1 MIRIVFGGKNMT
13 QTLAY
18 KILKN
23 HLVNGDLSPG
33 NEITIRID
41 QTLTQD
47 STGTMVYLQ
56 LEAMDIDRVKTD
68 LSVAYIDHNTLQTG
82 FENADDHA
90 FIESVA
96 KRHGILFSKPGNGI
110 CHQLHLENY
119 GKPGKTLIGSDSH
132 TPTGGGLGMIAIGA
146 GGLDVAVAMAQGI
159 YSLTAPKVIGVELTG
174 KLKPW
179 VSAKD
184 VILYVLGELTVKGG
198 VGKIVE
204 YCGEG
209 VKSLSVTDRATIT
222 NMGAELGA
230 TTSIFPS
237 DDNTKEY
244 LKSQGREEDYIELSA
259 DLDAVYDETLVVD
272 LNKLTPLAAMPHS
285 PDNIK
290 DVAQIGEI
298 KVDQVAIGSCTNS
311 SYSDLMKVA
320 GILKGKK
327 VYPEVSL
334 VISPGSSKI
343 LSKLAKNG
351 ALGDIIDSGAR
362 VIENACGPCIGMGQ
376 SPRSGA
382 VSLRTFNRN
391 FKGRSG
397 TLDADVY
404 LVSPETAA
412 ISAITGVLTDGSLT
426 GEPVPSIPEEY
437 FPQNDN
443 FIIKPEGTDVNNT
456 DVVMGPNIKPFP
468 RNKPLGDELS
478 GEIALHAGDNI
489 TTDDIMPSDSR
500 LLPYRSNIPYLSNFC
515 FEKVDRDFSKRAKE
529 AGEGIIVGGDNY
541 GQGSSR
547 EHAAL
552 APLYLG
558 IKIVIAKS
566 FARIHRSNLINSGI
580 LPLTFVDYSDYE
592 DMSLKQKLVLKDIKR
607 QLEYD
612 IITATDVING
622 KKYQLKNELSD
633 LEKKMIMSGGKINM
647 IRGESS

>member
-1 MIRIVFGGKNMT
+1 MGK
-13 QTLAY
+13 TLAY
-18 KILKN
+18 KILEN
-23 HLVNGDLSPG
+23 HLIEGTLKPG
-33 NEITIRID
+33 EEITIRMD

-56 LEAMDIDRVKTD
+56 LEAMEVEGVKTE

-82 FENADDHA
+82 FENADDHE
-90 FIESVA
+90 FIKSVA
-96 KRHGILFSKPGNGI
+96 RRHGVLFSKPGNGI

-119 GKPGKTLIGSDSH
+119 GKPGKTLLGSDSH

-146 GGLDVAVAMAQGI
+146 GGLDVAVAMAKGT
-159 YSLTAPKVIGVELTG
+159 YSLTAPKVVKVQLNGQLR
-174 KLKPW
+174 PW

-184 VILYVLGELTVKGG
+184 VILYVLQQLTVKGG
-198 VGKIVE
+198 VGKIIE
-204 YCGEG
+204 YTGEG

-237 DDNTKEY
+237 DENTREY
-244 LKSQGREEDYIELSA
+244 LKSEGREEDWTPLAA
-259 DLDAVYDETLVVD
+259 DPDAVYDEELIVNLD
-272 LNKLTPLAAMPHS
+272 ELTPLAAMPHS
-285 PDNIK
+285 PDNV
-290 DVAQIGEI
+290 DSVSNIGEI

-311 SYSDLMKVA
+311 SYTDLMKVA
-320 GILKGKK
+320 AILKGKK
-327 VYPEVSL
+327 VHPDVSL

-343 LSKLAKNG
+343 MAKMAENG
-351 ALGDIIDSGAR
+351 ALADIINAGAR

-376 SPRSGA
+376 SPKSGA

-412 ISAITGVLTDGSLT
+412 ISAINGVLTDGMKSGQEL
-426 GEPVPSIPEEY
+426 PEITAVD
-437 FPQNDN
+437 FTPNDN
-443 FIIKPEGTDVNNT
+443 FVVYPEGCNKSNT
-456 DVVMGPNIKPFP
+456 EVAMGPNIKLFP
-468 RNKPLGDELS
+468 RNTALPE
-478 GEIALHAGDNI
+478 EITAKVVLHAGDNI

-500 LLPYRSNIPYLSNFC
+500 LLPYRSNIPHLSNYC
-515 FEKVDRDFSKRAKE
+515 FEKIDAGFSGRCHE
-529 AGEGIIVGGDNY
+529 AGTCAIIGGENY

-558 IKIVIAKS
+558 VKFVIAKS

-580 LPLTFVDYSDYE
+580 LPLVFENPADYDTFELGDE
-592 DMSLKQKLVLKDIKR
+592 L
-607 QLEYD
+607 
-612 IITATDVING
+612 IIENAPAQVNADTIVV
-622 KKYQLKNELSD
+622 KNVTKNLTYNTKPNFSD
-633 LEKKMIMSGGKINM
+633 LEINMIMKGGKINA
-647 IRGESS
+647 IKES

>member
-1 MIRIVFGGKNMT
+1 MGK
-13 QTLAY
+13 TLAY
-18 KILKN
+18 KILEN
-23 HLVNGDLSPG
+23 HLVEGNLTPG
-33 NEITIRID
+33 EEITIKID

-56 LEAMDIDRVKTD
+56 LEAMDVDKVQTE

-90 FIESVA
+90 FIKSVA
-96 KRHGILFSKPGNGI
+96 QRHGVLFSKPGNGI

-119 GKPGKTLIGSDSH
+119 GKPGKTLLGSDSH

-146 GGLDVAVAMAQGI
+146 GGLDVAVAMAKGT
-159 YSLTAPKVIGVELTG
+159 YSLVAPKVVKVELKG
-174 KLKPW
+174 ALNPW
-179 VSAKD
+179 TSAKD
-184 VILYVLGELTVKGG
+184 VILYVLQQLSVKGG

-204 YCGEG
+204 YTGEG

-230 TTSIFPS
+230 TTSVFPS
-237 DDNTKEY
+237 DENTKAY
-244 LKSQGREEDYIELSA
+244 LKSQGREGDYTPLAA
-259 DLDAVYDETLVVD
+259 DPDAVYDQELIVD
-272 LNKLTPLAAMPHS
+272 LNALTPLAAQPHS
-285 PDNIK
+285 PDNV
-290 DVAQIGEI
+290 DSVANIGEI

-311 SYSDLMKVA
+311 SYTDLMKVA
-320 GILKGKK
+320 AILKGKK
-327 VYPEVSL
+327 VHPDVSL

-343 LSKLAKNG
+343 MSKMAQNG
-351 ALGDIIDSGAR
+351 ALADIINAGAR

-376 SPRSGA
+376 SPKSGA

-412 ISAITGVLTDGSLT
+412 ISAVKGVLTDGSKT
-426 GEPVPSIPEEY
+426 GEVLPDIAAADFTP
-437 FPQNDN
+437 NDN
-443 FIIKPEGTDVNNT
+443 FVVYPEGTNT
-456 DVVMGPNIKPFP
+456 ENTPVAMGPNIKPFP
-468 RNKPLGDELS
+468 RNTALPETV
-478 GEIALHAGDNI
+478 EVTVTLHAGDNI

-500 LLPYRSNIPYLSNFC
+500 LLPYRSNIPHLSNYC
-515 FEKVDRDFSKRAKE
+515 FEKVDSGFAGRCQEAKTC
-529 AGEGIIVGGDNY
+529 AIVGGDNY

-558 IKIVIAKS
+558 IKFVLAKS

-580 LPLTFVDYSDYE
+580 MPLVFENPGDYD
-592 DMSLKQKLVLKDIKR
+592 DFKIGDKLVIENAPAQVKSGIVEVKNPATGKT
-607 QLEYD
+607 YK
-612 IITATDVING
+612 TATNF
-622 KKYQLKNELSD
+622 SD
-633 LEKKMIMSGGKINM
+633 LEIQLILKGGKINYM
-647 IRGESS
+647 KG